1 MQKFLSGFDRGTRR
15 ILIACFLAF
24 FLNGLTTLMMG
35 SLLPD
40 MKTAYGLTDTQSGII
55 LSGHSIGN
63 LIACFLS
70 GLVSL
75 WLGRRR
81 AIVALSI
88 VSSIGFALILFF
100 GNPLLLVAAFI
111 LTGIGRGSI
120 SNFNNA
126 TVNRVTRGSPSASNL
141 LHSFF
146 AAGAICAPLVFL
158 LASRVAGWKAAVLVI
173 VLLGISVTVNFS
185 TIRLPDD
192 RPDRADPSQK
202 SFAFLRNSSY
212 LIFCGM
218 MFFYLCAEYSI
229 NGWLVTYLQSKP
241 ELLAQFAAS
250 GGDAHAGLVAYSQTM
265 ATLLW
270 AIMLVGRLTS
280 AALAHRLPQKLLMM
294 LDSVGVLIF
303 FTLLLLSSHILP
315 ISFVIAGLGF
325 CMAGICPMIYSDASY
340 INNLYPM
347 GTSTLLA
354 IGSVGAIVMPMLV
367 GIMAD
372 AYGFAGGMSSILFG
386 IVALLILS
394 ILNYVLKPKSIN
406 NPATMA
412 GVSGG

>member
-1 MQKFLSGFDRGTRR
+1 VAGILAARTSSTAKSGILGAGLEMDCPPLEIKGESPMHKLFSGFDRGTRR
-15 ILIACFLAF
+15 ILGACFLAF

-40 MKTAYGLTDTQSGII
+40 MKASYGLTDTQSGII

-75 WLGRRR
+75 WLGRRK

-88 VSSIGFALILFF
+88 ISSIGFTMVLFF
-100 GNPLLLVAAFI
+100 GNPLWLIAAFI

-126 TVNRVTRGSPSASNL
+126 TVNRVTHGDPSASNV

-158 LASRVAGWKAAVLVI
+158 LASRVAGWKTAVVCI
-173 VLLGISVTVNFS
+173 VLLGIGVTVNFS
-185 TIRLPDD
+185 TLRLPDD
-192 RPDRADPSQK
+192 RPDRADQSQK
-202 SFAFLRNSSY
+202 SLAFLRNPSF

-241 ELLAQFAAS
+241 DLLKQFT
-250 GGDAHAGLVAYSQTM
+250 GPDAHAGLVAYSQTM

-270 AIMLVGRLTS
+270 AIMLAGRLTS

-303 FTLLLLSSHILP
+303 FILLLSSHAILP
-315 ISFVIAGLGF
+315 ITLSIAGLGF

-340 INNLYPM
+340 INNVYPM
-347 GTSTLLA
+347 GTSTILA
-354 IGSVGAIVMPMLV
+354 IGSVGAIVMPVLV

-372 AYGFAGGMSSILFG
+372 AYGFAG
-386 IVALLILS
+386 A
-394 ILNYVLKPKSIN
+394 
-406 NPATMA
+406 
-412 GVSGG
+412 